1 MTPTTSE
8 GGTGLQIKEVEARVG
23 VTRKN
28 IRFYEKEGLLA
39 PRRQAGNGYR
49 DYTEEEVAR
58 LERIKLLRKLDVPLE
73 EIAAMLDGRLTLAQG
88 MRRHLVTLE
97 HRQDNLATARALSER
112 LVQEPG
118 LLEGLD
124 AGAYLSEM
132 AALERKGVR
141 FVNVKKLDKKQR
153 SRGALLAAGTFL
165 GLMALLEALMAWA
178 LCTEPAPLPIA
189 LLVLGIPPVF
199 VVGALLALRQRLREI
214 ERSEIDAYREY

>member
-1 MTPTTSE
+1 MASITSE

-141 FVNVKKLDKKQR
+141 FVDVKKQDKKQR
-153 SRGALLAAGTFL
+153 TRGALLAAGTFL

-189 LLVLGIPPVF
+189 LLILGIPPVF

>member
-1 MTPTTSE
+1 MTPTTSK

-132 AALERKGVR
+132 AALEQKGVR
-141 FVNVKKLDKKQR
+141 FVDVKKQDKKQR
-153 SRGALLAAGTFL
+153 TRGALLAAGTFL

>member
-8 GGTGLQIKEVEARVG
+8 GGTGLQIKDVEARVG

-141 FVNVKKLDKKQR
+141 FVNVKKQDKKQR
-153 SRGALLAAGTFL
+153 TRGALLAAGTFL

>member
-8 GGTGLQIKEVEARVG
+8 GGTGLQIKEVEDRVG

-49 DYTEEEVAR
+49 DYTEDEVAR

-73 EIAAMLDGRLTLAQG
+73 EIAAMLEGRLTLAQG

-97 HRQDNLATARALSER
+97 HRQENLATARALSER

-118 LLEGLD
+118 LLESLD
-124 AGAYLSEM
+124 AGVYLAEM
-132 AALERKGVR
+132 AELEKEGVR
-141 FVNVKKLDKKQR
+141 FVDVKQQDKKQR
-153 SRGALLAAGTFL
+153 TRGA
-165 GLMALLEALMAWA
+165 
-178 LCTEPAPLPIA
+178 
-189 LLVLGIPPVF
+189 VL
-199 VVGALLALRQRLREI
+199 
-214 ERSEIDAYREY
+214 

>member
-141 FVNVKKLDKKQR
+141 FVDVKKQDKKQR
-153 SRGALLAAGTFL
+153 TRGALLAAGTFL

-189 LLVLGIPPVF
+189 LLILGIPPVF

>member
-1 MTPTTSE
+1 MVPITSE
-8 GGTGLQIKEVEARVG
+8 GGTALQIKEVEDRVG

-141 FVNVKKLDKKQR
+141 FVNVKKQDKKQR
-153 SRGALLAAGTFL
+153 TRGALLAAGTFL

>member
-1 MTPTTSE
+1 M
-8 GGTGLQIKEVEARVG
+8 QIKEVEARVG

-49 DYTEEEVAR
+49 DYTEDEVAR

-73 EIAAMLDGRLTLAQG
+73 EIASMLEGRLTLGQG

-97 HRQDNLATARALSER
+97 HRQENLATARALSER

-118 LLEGLD
+118 LLESLD
-124 AGAYLSEM
+124 AQVYLAEM
-132 AALERKGVR
+132 AELEKKGVR
-141 FVNVKKLDKKQR
+141 FVDVKQQDKKR
-153 SRGALLAAGTFL
+153 RTRGAVLAAGAFL

-178 LCTEPAPLPIA
+178 LSTDPAPLPIA
-189 LLVLGIPPVF
+189 LLILGMPPVF

>member
-73 EIAAMLDGRLTLAQG
+73 EIAAMLDGRLTLAKG

-141 FVNVKKLDKKQR
+141 FVNVKKQDKKQR
-153 SRGALLAAGTFL
+153 TRGALLAAGTFL

>member
-1 MTPTTSE
+1 MIPITSE
-8 GGTGLQIKEVEARVG
+8 GGTGLQIKEVEDRVG

-132 AALERKGVR
+132 AALEQKGVR
-141 FVNVKKLDKKQR
+141 FVDVKKQDKKQR
-153 SRGALLAAGTFL
+153 TRGALLAAGTFL

-178 LCTEPAPLPIA
+178 LCAEPAPLPIA
-189 LLVLGIPPVF
+189 LLILGIPPVF

>member
-1 MTPTTSE
+1 
-8 GGTGLQIKEVEARVG
+8 
-23 VTRKN
+23 
-28 IRFYEKEGLLA
+28 
-39 PRRQAGNGYR
+39 
-49 DYTEEEVAR
+49 
-58 LERIKLLRKLDVPLE
+58 
-73 EIAAMLDGRLTLAQG
+73 MLDGRLTLAQG

-132 AALERKGVR
+132 AALEQKGVR
-141 FVNVKKLDKKQR
+141 FVDVKKQDKKQR
-153 SRGALLAAGTFL
+153 TRGALLAAGTFL

-189 LLVLGIPPVF
+189 LLILGIPPVF

>member
-1 MTPTTSE
+1 M
-8 GGTGLQIKEVEARVG
+8 QIKEVEARVG

-141 FVNVKKLDKKQR
+141 FVNVKKQDKKQR
-153 SRGALLAAGTFL
+153 TRGALLAAGTFL

>member
-141 FVNVKKLDKKQR
+141 FMDVKKQDKKQR
-153 SRGALLAAGTFL
+153 TRGALLAAGTFL

>member
-1 MTPTTSE
+1 MAPTTSE

-141 FVNVKKLDKKQR
+141 FVDVKKQDKKQR
-153 SRGALLAAGTFL
+153 TRGALLAAGTFL

>member
-118 LLEGLD
+118 LLGGLD

-141 FVNVKKLDKKQR
+141 FVNVKKQDKKQR
-153 SRGALLAAGTFL
+153 TRGALLAAGTFL

>member
-141 FVNVKKLDKKQR
+141 FVDVKKQDKKQR
-153 SRGALLAAGTFL
+153 TRGALLAAGTFL

-199 VVGALLALRQRLREI
+199 VVGALLALCQRLREI

>member
-1 MTPTTSE
+1 MTPITSE

-132 AALERKGVR
+132 AALEQKGVR
-141 FVNVKKLDKKQR
+141 FVDVKKQDKKQR
-153 SRGALLAAGTFL
+153 TRGALLAAGTFL

-189 LLVLGIPPVF
+189 LLILGIPPVF
-199 VVGALLALRQRLREI
+199 VVGALLAPRQRLREI